1 MMLEK
6 LSQGL
11 RNTLDKLMKSVFVD
25 KSLIEE
31 IVRDIQR
38 ALLQSDVD
46 VNLVFE
52 LSERI
57 KSRALKEEIPGLT
70 KKEVIMKIVYEEL
83 VKFLGEKE
91 ARINVTK
98 TPFFIMLVGLYAS
111 GKTTTAA
118 KLANY
123 FKKRGFK
130 VAMLQTDTYRP
141 AAYEQL
147 LQLGSQINVD
157 VFGNKNEKNPL
168 NIFEE
173 FKTKLKNY
181 DVVIVDTAGRD
192 ALSEDLVLEMKSLKQ
207 KIMPDEVLLVLSA
220 DIGQA
225 AKKQAEAFHENC
237 GITGVIIT
245 KLEGTA
251 KGGGAITACKAT
263 GAFVKFIGVGE
274 KINDLEV
281 FDPEGFVSRLL
292 GFGDLKSLLEKVRE
306 AVPEEKAEDLTKKF
320 LEGKFTLKDLYDQ
333 MIAMKKMGPL
343 SKIVDL
349 IPGFSSF
356 KLPKELLDV
365 QQEKLEKWRYAM
377 DSMTKEELENP
388 DIINI
393 SRINRISKGSGVPVS
408 DIRLLLKQYRQSK
421 KLAKMLRS
429 QIRGSKIPKNLQS
442 LMKNFKGINF

>member
-1 MMLEK
+1 MLEK

-11 RNTLDKLMKSVFVD
+11 RGTLDKLMKSVFVD

-38 ALLQSDVD
+38 ALLQGDVD

-57 KSRALKEEIPGLT
+57 KSRALKEEVPGLT

-83 VKFLGEKE
+83 VRFLGEKE
-91 ARINVTK
+91 ARINITK

-130 VAMLQTDTYRP
+130 VALIQTDTYRP

-157 VFGNKNEKNPL
+157 IFGNKNKKNPYK
-168 NIFEE
+168 IFEE
-173 FKTKLKNY
+173 FKTKLKSY

-192 ALSEDLVLEMKSLKQ
+192 ALSEELVLEMKNLKQ
-207 KIMPDEVLLVLSA
+207 RIMPDEVLLVLSA

-263 GAFVKFIGVGE
+263 GASVKFIGVGE
-274 KINDLEV
+274 KIQDLEV
-281 FDPEGFVSRLL
+281 FEPEGFVSRLL

-306 AVPEEKAEDLTKKF
+306 AVPEEKAEDLAKKF
-320 LEGKFTLKDLYDQ
+320 VEGKFTLKDLYDQ

-356 KLPKELLDV
+356 KLPKELIDV
-365 QQEKLEKWRYAM
+365 QQEKLEKWKYAM

-388 DIINI
+388 DILNI
-393 SRINRISKGSGVPVS
+393 SRINRISKGSGVSVA

-421 KLAKMLRS
+421 KLAKMLKS
-429 QIRGSKIPKNLQS
+429 QVRGNKIPKNLQG
-442 LMKNFKGINF
+442 LMKNFKNVNF

>member
-1 MMLEK
+1 MLEK
-6 LSQGL
+6 LGQGL
-11 RNTLDKLMKSVFVD
+11 RSSLDKLMKSVFVD
-25 KSLIEE
+25 KALIDE

-38 ALLQSDVD
+38 ALLQGDVD

-52 LSERI
+52 LSENI
-57 KSRALKEEIPGLT
+57 KSRALKEEVPGLT
-70 KKEVIMKIVYEEL
+70 KKEIIMKIVYEEL

-91 ARINVTK
+91 ARINITK
-98 TPFFIMLVGLYAS
+98 TPFLVMLVGLYAS

-130 VAMLQTDTYRP
+130 VAMIQTDTYRP

-157 VFGNKNEKNPL
+157 VFGNKKEKNPSR
-168 NIFEE
+168 IFEE
-173 FKTKLKNY
+173 FKTKIKDY
-181 DVVIVDTAGRD
+181 DVVIIDTAGRD
-192 ALSEDLVLEMKSLKQ
+192 ALSEELVLEMKNLKQ

-225 AKKQAEAFHENC
+225 AKKQADAFHENC

-263 GAFVKFIGVGE
+263 GAPVKFIGVGE
-274 KINDLEV
+274 KIQDLEV

-306 AVPEEKAEDLTKKF
+306 AVPEEKVEDLSKKF
-320 LEGKFTLKDLYDQ
+320 LDGKFTLKDLYDQ

-356 KLPKELLDV
+356 KLPKELIDV

-388 DIINI
+388 DILNI

-421 KLAKMLRS
+421 KLAKMLKS
-429 QIRGSKIPKNLQS
+429 QIRGNKIPKNIQG
-442 LMKNFKGINF
+442 LMKNMKM

>member
-1 MMLEK
+1 MLEK
-6 LSQGL
+6 LGQGL
-11 RNTLDKLMKSVFVD
+11 RSTLDKLMKSVFVD
-25 KSLIEE
+25 KALIDE

-38 ALLQSDVD
+38 ALLQGDVD

-52 LSERI
+52 LSENI
-57 KSRALKEEIPGLT
+57 KSRALKEEVPGLT
-70 KKEVIMKIVYEEL
+70 KKEIIMKIVYEEL

-91 ARINVTK
+91 ARINITK
-98 TPFFIMLVGLYAS
+98 TPFLVMLVGLYAS

-130 VAMLQTDTYRP
+130 VAMIQTDTYRP

-147 LQLGSQINVD
+147 LQLGLQINVD
-157 VFGNKNEKNPL
+157 VFGNKKEKNPSR
-168 NIFEE
+168 IFEE
-173 FKTKLKNY
+173 FKTKIKDY
-181 DVVIVDTAGRD
+181 DVVIIDTAGRD
-192 ALSEDLVLEMKSLKQ
+192 ALSEELVLEMKNLKQ

-225 AKKQAEAFHENC
+225 AKKQADAFHENC

-263 GAFVKFIGVGE
+263 GAPVKFIGVGE
-274 KINDLEV
+274 KIQDLEV

-306 AVPEEKAEDLTKKF
+306 AVPEEKAEDLSKKF

-356 KLPKELLDV
+356 KLPKELIDV

-388 DIINI
+388 DILNI

-421 KLAKMLRS
+421 KLAKMLKS
-429 QIRGSKIPKNLQS
+429 QIRGNKIPKNIQG
-442 LMKNFKGINF
+442 LMKNMKM